1 MAFAQT
7 RTFEQ
12 SFYIADFP
20 SRAKP
25 SLSSIGRKRLLGLRR
40 LHAGGAKT
48 LELHPRAPPISF
60 FRPLGGR
67 MIKRESEVRPW

>member
-20 SRAKP
+20 SLAKP

-48 LELHPRAPPISF
+48 LELHPRAPPYIIL
-60 FRPLGGR
+60 PPAGR
-67 MIKRESEVRPW
+67 KNDIGVE

>member
-40 LHAGGAKT
+40 LHAGGAMT
-48 LELHPRAPPISF
+48 LELHPRAPRFIIHP
-60 FRPLGGR
+60 PAGWMNDKAG
-67 MIKRESEVRPW
+67 E